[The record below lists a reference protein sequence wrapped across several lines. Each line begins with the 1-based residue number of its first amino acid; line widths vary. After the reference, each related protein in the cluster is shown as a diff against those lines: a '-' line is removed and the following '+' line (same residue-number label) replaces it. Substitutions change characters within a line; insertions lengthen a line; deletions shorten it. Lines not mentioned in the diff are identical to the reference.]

1 MRTKLAHSAIAA
13 SLVALAL
20 VAGPV
25 ANAAKPDSTPGSSS
39 QGNGNSKGDTS
50 VLTSPL
56 SGLGEKVTGKP
67 VEAPKPIDV
76 GKPLEVGKPAD
87 TGKDFTN
94 VANDATGKPL
104 TVEGKASFGNVEKL
118 TAAEK
123 KAAAKAKAEAKAD
136 NGNKVNYIV
145 RFNEAA
151 DVGNEVSAL
160 KSAKATVGRQ
170 FSKVFKG
177 LVAGLTD
184 KQKAALLKRSSV
196 ESITE
201 DAEVTAT
208 ETQIS
213 PSSWGI
219 DRIDQIGL
227 PLSASYNYG
236 ATGTGVNIYVVD
248 TGIHSAH
255 TEFTG
260 RVQNGFSAVADANGT
275 EDCNGHGTH
284 VASTAA
290 GTRFGVAKGATVT
303 PVRVLGC
310 DGSGSISGVIAG
322 LDWIAQQYVAGT
334 PAVVNMSLGGGAN
347 SSLDTA
353 VNSLINRG
361 ITVVVAAGNS
371 KADAC
376 TSSPSR
382 VPGAITVAATT
393 NTDALATYSNYGSC
407 VDLAAPGSG
416 ITGAWYTGTNDA
428 ATLSGTSMASPHV
441 AGVAAV
447 LLAGGF
453 QQPNIVT
460 LALTDAAIKG
470 AVTGL
475 PAGTVNA
482 LLYANPA
489 GITVP
494 ATKAPLAPTSVTAIA
509 GKRQATVT
517 WVQADNSAAALI
529 SQTVKVWSGGNV
541 VGTAKVAAG
550 ATSAVIKLRAGVS
563 YSFTVVATN
572 ATASSVDSPVSNVVV
587 PTSR

>member
-1 MRTKLAHSAIAA
+1 MRTQFGLTSKVSAAIAA
-13 SLVALAL
+13 TFLVGT
-20 VAGPV
+20 VFAGSV
-25 ANAAKPDSTPGSSS
+25 ANAAKPESTPG
-39 QGNGNSKGDTS
+39 NGNTKGDTA
-50 VLTSPL
+50 VLSTP
-56 SGLGEKVTGKP
+56 GDKVTGKP

-94 VANDATGKPL
+94 VANDANGKPL

-123 KAAAKAKAEAKAD
+123 KAAAAAKAQAKAD

-151 DVGNEVSAL
+151 DVGNEISAL
-160 KSAKATVGRQ
+160 KSTKATVGRQ
-170 FSKVFKG
+170 FSKVFNG

-184 KQKAALLKRSSV
+184 KQKAALLKRGSV

-208 ETQIS
+208 DTQAS
-213 PSSWGI
+213 PASWGI
-219 DRIDQIGL
+219 DRIDQVAL
-227 PLSASYNYG
+227 PLSASYSYG

-248 TGIHSAH
+248 TGIMATHA
-255 TEFTG
+255 EFTG
-260 RVQNGFSAVADANGT
+260 RVQAGFSAVADTNGT
-275 EDCNGHGTH
+275 TDCNGHGTH

-290 GTRFGVAKGATVT
+290 GTRFGVAKGAAIT

-322 LDWIAQQYVAGT
+322 LDWIAANYVAGT

-371 KADAC
+371 KADSC
-376 TSSPSR
+376 TSSPAR

-393 NTDALATYSNYGSC
+393 NTDAFASYSNFGSC

-416 ITGAWYTGTNDA
+416 ITGAWYTATDAA

-453 QQPNIVT
+453 QAPNIVS
-460 LALTDAAIKG
+460 LALTDAATKG

-475 PAGTVNA
+475 PTGTVNA

-494 ATKAPLAPTSVTAIA
+494 VAKAPLAPISVSAVA

-517 WVQADNSAAALI
+517 WVQADNTGASVK
-529 SQTVKVWSGGNV
+529 SQVVHVWSGGNI
-541 VGTAKVAAG
+541 VGSATVSAS
-550 ATSAVIKLRAGVS
+550 ATSAIVKLRAGVS
-563 YSFTVVATN
+563 YSFTVVAVN
-572 ATASSVDSPVSNVVV
+572 AVATSLESPMSNLVV